1 MADIAELLRAIASLL
16 WPIIVICALR
26 AFRKDIAGAIGR
38 IKRAKILGHEF
49 ELGTK
54 LKELREAAN
63 EASNEVAELP
73 RDMSGP
79 DEDLAPRG
87 GRPEREDPIHK
98 ILESAVQSPTVALL
112 LLAMEVEKEGRE
124 VLASVGK
131 WTEKKP
137 LPVLRVIER
146 LDSHYGL
153 PKHIFSSLRL
163 FLDTRNKLVHGGSAT
178 DENIVSALDSG
189 VTVYRALKALPRE
202 RKWVH
207 HEGVPVYSDQECLH
221 EIPGVKGIIIKSES
235 SSGAATRYGIYPSTR
250 TYFKRGKRVSWEW
263 NLAKT
268 WPDAWYRDPDSNE
281 VKLAWNSAGEF
292 VGRHFEDF

>member
-1 MADIAELLRAIASLL
+1 
-16 WPIIVICALR
+16 
-26 AFRKDIAGAIGR
+26 
-38 IKRAKILGHEF
+38 
-49 ELGTK
+49 
-54 LKELREAAN
+54 
-63 EASNEVAELP
+63 
-73 RDMSGP
+73 MSGP
-79 DEDLAPRG
+79 DETPVSRAEQ
-87 GRPEREDPIHK
+87 PEKGDAVEK
-98 ILESAVQSPTVALL
+98 ILETAVQSPKVALL

-178 DENIVSALDSG
+178 DQDIVSALDSG

-202 RKWVH
+202 RKWVY
-207 HEGVPVYSDQECLH
+207 HEGVPVYADQECSH

-235 SSGAATRYGIYPSTR
+235 SSGASGAATRYGIYPSTK
-250 TYFKRGKRVSWEW
+250 THFKKGKRVSWEW

-268 WPDAWYRDPDSNE
+268 WPDAWYRDPDSNAVE
-281 VKLAWNSAGEF
+281 LAWNSAGEF
-292 VGRHFEDF
+292 VGRHYEDL